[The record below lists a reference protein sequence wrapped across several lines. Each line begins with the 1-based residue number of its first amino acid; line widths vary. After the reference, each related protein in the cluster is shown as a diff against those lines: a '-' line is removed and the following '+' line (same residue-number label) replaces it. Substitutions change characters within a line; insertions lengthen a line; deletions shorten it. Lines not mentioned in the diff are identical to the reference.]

1 MITSDDTR
9 VSSLFCFH
17 VCNLVKILIYP
28 FTNMISEMFPTIEE
42 LSVVKLDLDGNAKRD
57 GYSGIYWV
65 KAPSF
70 NVC

>member
-1 MITSDDTR
+1 
-9 VSSLFCFH
+9 
-17 VCNLVKILIYP
+17 
-28 FTNMISEMFPTIEE
+28 MISEMFPTIEE